1 MLEDTLS
8 QSLPDLLAALSGE
21 VEHILDDGPSIN
33 LTPRLEEVVHRHR
46 RDAPDIGYLQQSW
59 VVANQDGAATSAL
72 RVLTGGAHVVLGV
85 VSEDDDSDPS
95 LVLAATG
102 DPVECV
108 VHGIDS
114 ADASESQVDDVAVS
128 EAVLA
133 VGRGVSLLEHIHD
146 VGGCGL

>member
-1 MLEDTLS
+1 M
-8 QSLPDLLAALSGE
+8 
-21 VEHILDDGPSIN
+21 
-33 LTPRLEEVVHRHR
+33 HRHR

-72 RVLTGGAHVVLGV
+72 RVLTGGAQVVLGV

-114 ADASESQVDDVAVS
+114 TDASESQVDDVAVS
-128 EAVLA
+128 EAVLT
-133 VGRGVSLLEHIHD
+133 VDRGVSLLEHIHD